1 MNDYQG
7 RFLRIWKG
15 INNHPKK
22 KKNGVKILLW
32 LEDLQEERRILARR
46 REVPRLKSLTF
57 PGSNLSLK
65 VGNALNPEDMRVSFL
80 LDKGGFQ
87 GVN

>member
-1 MNDYQG
+1 MEGNKQPS
-7 RFLRIWKG
+7 KEET
-15 INNHPKK
+15 
-22 KKNGVKILLW
+22 NGVKILLW